1 MFFFRFTRN
10 EIKHLYRIFKTECP
24 SGSLTEEKFHLI
36 FTSFF
41 PWGDEPYQS
50 KSSRLVRDQR
60 HAVSHSYRHHID
72 ATNLA

>member
-1 MFFFRFTRN
+1 MSSCQFRKVYKYIQLYFRFTRS

-24 SGSLTEEKFHLI
+24 SGSLTEEKFHII

-50 KSSRLVRDQR
+50 KSN
-60 HAVSHSYRHHID
+60 HI
-72 ATNLA
+72 TGNVKIEK